1 MGLKTKNYEVKKLGI
16 TIPEAYAVA
25 NLSIDGNSCYVTVK
39 IQTSRENAKKLEP
52 IETIHTH
59 FVIDRNKNPFEEV
72 YNKLKGQEIIERE
85 NPVTGE
91 KETITVNGILYGWE
105 DDYLTVE

>member
-39 IQTSRENAKKLEP
+39 IQTSRKNAQKLESL
-52 IETIHTH
+52 ETINTH
-59 FVIDRNKNPFEEV
+59 YVIDRSKNPFEEV
-72 YNKLKGQEIIERE
+72 YNKLKGKETIEQE

-91 KETITVNGILYGWE
+91 KETITVYGILYGWE
-105 DDYLTVE
+105 DDYETTE